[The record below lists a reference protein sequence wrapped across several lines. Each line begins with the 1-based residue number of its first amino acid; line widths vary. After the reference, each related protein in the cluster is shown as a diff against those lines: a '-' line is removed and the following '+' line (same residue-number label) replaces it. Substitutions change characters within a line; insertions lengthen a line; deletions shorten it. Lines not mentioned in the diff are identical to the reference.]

1 MKTRKLSKRSWWR
14 AAFEL
19 IVTGEWLNAHVRY
32 DDYPNPDV
40 DDLLIFKESMTN
52 IGLLAALMFT
62 VICEMLFNYASA
74 ATALSVVV
82 SLCILAV
89 MLLYFISCTWWDGN
103 REISDTTTEG
113 SELLSWIWVAGAW
126 VEVAMTAS
134 LLIFQVARNIQFVY
148 ECKLDAKMRNASLMS
163 VGKAGEKRA
172 LAEYTTR
179 FEIVV
184 GADQM
189 IADLQAFIQHVGA
202 EHVDLDRL
210 MRYLFHRHRPRALE
224 GALED
229 AEQKLD
235 VRFAPN
241 TRARAERFLD
251 QVLEARLNHE
261 LAAHKQALMALGSS
275 WQPPVT
281 DRLTVEDD
289 NAS

>member
-1 MKTRKLSKRSWWR
+1 MPPRTECLPDGLWWHLR
-14 AAFEL
+14 FASL
-19 IVTGEWLNAHVRY
+19 IR
-32 DDYPNPDV
+32 
-40 DDLLIFKESMTN
+40 
-52 IGLLAALMFT
+52 
-62 VICEMLFNYASA
+62 
-74 ATALSVVV
+74 
-82 SLCILAV
+82 
-89 MLLYFISCTWWDGN
+89 WDGN

-172 LAEYTTR
+172 LAEHTTR

-189 IADLQAFIQHVGA
+189 VADLQAFIQHVGA

-251 QVLEARLNHE
+251 QVLEARLNYE
-261 LAAHKQALMALGSS
+261 LAAHKQVLMALGSS